1 MINEVIKELEK
12 LGLKGIHKK
21 VEKNGVIK
29 DGILIDLGLNI
40 APTCYISEF
49 QKMNYTAEEIAKKIK
64 EQLER
69 TEVPRYDTNEIVS
82 KEYILKHVKP
92 KLVSKVSQNA
102 IYDDSEFDGIKIVYT
117 VLVQQNG
124 NETHSYTITNKILD
138 MSGLT
143 KEEMVKSAL
152 ENNKEDISVISLAEK
167 LGLLG
172 VTSDIIPPMLIASNK
187 LGANGAAAI
196 LEWKKILQ
204 DNDIKYAAMI
214 PSSVHECLICR
225 FDTKEELEEHFNNI
239 SDLVN
244 LVNTQELDP
253 EEWLGDKAYKLVI

>member
-1 MINEVIKELEK
+1 MINEVIKELDK
-12 LGLKGIHKK
+12 LGLKGTHKEI
-21 VEKNGVIK
+21 EKNGVLK

-40 APTCYISEF
+40 APTFYINDF
-49 QKMNYTAEEIAKKIK
+49 QKMNNTPGEIAKKIK

-69 TEVPRYDTNEIVS
+69 TEVPRYDTNKIVS
-82 KEYILKHVKP
+82 KEYILKNVKP

-117 VLVQQNG
+117 VLVQQDDSG
-124 NETHSYTITNKILD
+124 THTYTITDKILD
-138 MSGLT
+138 NSGLT

-172 VTSDIIPPMLIASNK
+172 VTSDIIPPMFIASNK
-187 LGANGAAAI
+187 LGTNGAAAI

-204 DNDIKYAAMI
+204 DNNIKYAAMI
-214 PSSVHECLICR
+214 PSSIHECLICR
-225 FDTKEELEEHFNNI
+225 FDTLEELENSI
-239 SDLVN
+239 SSVSEMVGQVN
-244 LVNTQELDP
+244 EQEIKP
-253 EEWLGDKAYKLVI
+253 EERLGDRAYKLVI

>member
-1 MINEVIKELEK
+1 MINEVIKELDK

-40 APTCYISEF
+40 APTCYLSEF
-49 QKMNYTAEEIAKKIK
+49 QKMNYTPEEIAKKIK

-69 TEVPRYDTNEIVS
+69 TEVPRYDTNEITT

-102 IYDDSEFDGIKIVYT
+102 IYDDSEFDGIKIIYT

-124 NETHSYTITNKILD
+124 TETHTYTITNKILD

-167 LGLLG
+167 LGMFG
-172 VTSDIIPPMLIASNK
+172 FGPNGIPPMLIASNK
-187 LGANGAAAI
+187 LGVNGAAAI

-214 PSSVHECLICR
+214 PSSIHECLICK
-225 FDTKEELEEHFNNI
+225 FDTKEELEEHFNNV
-239 SDLVN
+239 SDLVK

-253 EEWLGDKAYKLVI
+253 EEWLGEKAYKLIA